1 MAFSYFPHTEDD
13 IRTMLERIGVGSLEE
28 LYSDVPQD
36 VIYRKEYELPDA
48 MSEHEVRQYFDGLA
62 SQNRRMTCLC
72 GLGAYD
78 HYCPAVIPYIISRAE
93 FLTAYTPYQPEVS
106 QGTLRYIFEYQSMIT
121 ELTGMDCANASMYD
135 GATAAAEAVM
145 MAMASTKKKTRV
157 LLSEGLLPQV
167 TSVVETYAKFNG
179 ISLSYVP
186 CLDGSTSYGA
196 LLAELAVGDV
206 AGVLVPGINKYGIIE
221 DLTGFADA
229 VHAQKGLLIMYSDPS
244 SLAVIKTPGEWGADI
259 VCGDGQSLGVPLC
272 FGGPYV
278 GFLACRKDYLRKL
291 PGRIVGAT
299 RDVDGKRAYVLTLQA
314 REQHIRREKATSNI
328 CSNQSLMALYVTVY
342 LSLMGPEG
350 LKRVNDLSYGGA
362 HYLHDRL
369 LETGLFEE
377 AFDKPFLKEFTLKS
391 VVPAP
396 ILQEVLCNEGIFA
409 CVEVEDSLVNFCVTE
424 KHSKEDLDRVID
436 ILGEFVISNIVSDI
450 SSASSDIPSAS
461 SDLPSASSDITSAS
475 SVISSE
481 RSESRNL
488 LPKEDQQ

>member
-13 IRTMLERIGVGSLEE
+13 IKAMLERIGVGSLED

-36 VIYRKEYELPDA
+36 VIYREEYDLPDA
-48 MSEHEVRQYFDGLA
+48 MSEHEVRQYFDFLA
-62 SQNRRMTCLC
+62 SQNQRMTCLC

-78 HYCPAVIPYIISRAE
+78 HYSPAVIPYIISRAE

-106 QGTLRYIFEYQSMIT
+106 QGTLRYIFEYQSMIA

-167 TSVVETYAKFNG
+167 MMVVETYAKFNG
-179 ISLSYVP
+179 IELGYIP
-186 CLDGSTSYGA
+186 CQDGATSYGA
-196 LLAELAVGDV
+196 LLTELAVGDV

-221 DLTGFADA
+221 DFTGFADA
-229 VHAQKGLLIMYSDPS
+229 THAQKGLFMVYSDPS
-244 SLAVIKTPGEWGADI
+244 SLGVIKTPGEWGADI
-259 VCGDGQSLGVPLC
+259 VCGDGQSLGIPLC

-278 GFLACRKDYLRKL
+278 GFLACVKDHVRKL

-342 LSLMGPEG
+342 MSLMGSEG
-350 LKRVNDLSYGGA
+350 LRKVNELSYGGA

-369 LETGLFEE
+369 IATGLFEK

-391 VVPAP
+391 MLPAP
-396 ILQEVLCNEGIFA
+396 MLQEILCSEGIFA
-409 CVEVEDSLVNFCVTE
+409 GVEVEDGLVNFCVTE
-424 KHSKEDLDRVID
+424 KHSKEELDEV
-436 ILGEFVISNIVSDI
+436 V
-450 SSASSDIPSAS
+450 
-461 SDLPSASSDITSAS
+461 
-475 SVISSE
+475 SVILDAFSAMTNAAAVSFAGGNISTE
-481 RSESRNL
+481 E
-488 LPKEDQQ
+488 E